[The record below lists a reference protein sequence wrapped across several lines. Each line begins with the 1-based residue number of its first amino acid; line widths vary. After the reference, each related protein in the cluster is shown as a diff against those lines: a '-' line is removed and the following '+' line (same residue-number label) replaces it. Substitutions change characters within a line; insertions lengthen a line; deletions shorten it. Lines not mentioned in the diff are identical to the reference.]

1 MVRVPLI
8 LVTLNPEQI
17 AKAKEANG
25 KRKRITHGLLCG
37 HYGQIFGT
45 EKQCLK
51 YYIGWKQNFPTL
63 FSKAKR
69 TDRYEIVNFETTF
82 NLTTKFIDAEYAQK
96 STGRRS
102 ENKSKSLPENPR
114 LKYKNA
120 GKSGCLVLML
130 AVLFF
135 VILITMSIP

>member
-17 AKAKEANG
+17 AKAKEATG
-25 KRKRITHGLLCG
+25 KRKRITHALLCG

-51 YYIGWKQNFPTL
+51 YYIAWKQNSPTL
-63 FSKAKR
+63 FSEAKR
-69 TDRYEIVNFETTF
+69 TDLYEIVNFETTF
-82 NLTTKFIDAEYAQK
+82 NLVTKFIDAEDTQK
-96 STGRRS
+96 STGRRL
-102 ENKSKSLPENPR
+102 ENKSESFSENPR
-114 LKYKNA
+114 LEYKNA
-120 GKSGCLVLML
+120 DRSGCLVLML

-135 VILITMSIP
+135 VISITMSTL